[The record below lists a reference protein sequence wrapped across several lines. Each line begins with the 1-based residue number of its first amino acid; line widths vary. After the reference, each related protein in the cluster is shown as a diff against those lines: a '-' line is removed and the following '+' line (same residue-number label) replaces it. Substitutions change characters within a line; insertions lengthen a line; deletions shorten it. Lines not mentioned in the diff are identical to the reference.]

1 MQDWLKLHTDLLDN
15 PDVALMSAEDYQI
28 ATFLWMLCRKEGF
41 TDGRLIGWD
50 FDRLAYRFRKS
61 VECVTSAVTSLSR
74 PEINW
79 CNVDV
84 TGMVSVV
91 KYTERQYGNKSSSP
105 DAIRERVKRHRNK
118 AKSDS
123 SPLHD
128 IPCNDVVTR
137 RNGVIEEKRVEEKRV
152 DKTITIGAGA
162 PVGVSLSEPKRELT
176 ELEKSRTELENEFIR
191 VTGIPVPEHK
201 TEKQKRSVAERWWNA
216 LDEIYRIAGNNI
228 ETAKTLIAK
237 AIQQSESTGMTY
249 SSPASIVSNVR
260 FVARKPIESVKA
272 KPVTNGHKQTSA
284 DYYAK
289 WEAKKGRGAK
299 T

>member
-50 FDRLAYRFRKS
+50 FARLAYRFRKS
-61 VECVTSAVTSLSR
+61 VDHVTAAVTSLSR

-91 KYTERQYGNKSSSP
+91 KYTERQYGSKSASP

-123 SPLHD
+123 PPLQPIDSNEH
-128 IPCNDVVTR
+128 VTR
-137 RNGVIEEKRVEEKRV
+137 RNGVIEEKREE
-152 DKTITIGAGA
+152 
-162 PVGVSLSEPKRELT
+162 E
-176 ELEKSRTELENEFIR
+176 SRKE
-191 VTGIPVPEHK
+191 
-201 TEKQKRSVAERWWNA
+201 
-216 LDEIYRIAGNNI
+216 
-228 ETAKTLIAK
+228 
-237 AIQQSESTGMTY
+237 ESTG
-249 SSPASIVSNVR
+249 ASAPRATLPDDPLQIDLTPSGLILLRKYDQLAARAGKTSKVKRYKNDQQRQAFEAVYRVLNGELETLIDKGFAHDRTRVTDMLSWLEGCVKRANEQPQIVSKRSGKQSSDEEDRAAIRAVLER
-260 FVARKPIESVKA
+260 R
-272 KPVTNGHKQTSA
+272 NGKNA
-284 DYYAK
+284 NA
-289 WEAKKGRGAK
+289 
-299 T
+299 